1 LAESARAA
9 LGAYQGLLLPTTPCT
24 AYSFDAGQSPNVAVF
39 TTLGNVV
46 GLPATAFPMGLS
58 GDEMPLSVQALA
70 WDDET
75 SLGLARALAE
85 PVGAPPSFR
94 G

>member
-1 LAESARAA
+1 MRAVRWLIPMA
-9 LGAYQGLLLPTTPCT
+9 LLL
-24 AYSFDAGQSPNVAVF
+24 
-39 TTLGNVV
+39 L
-46 GLPATAFPMGLS
+46 
-58 GDEMPLSVQALA
+58 PLSVQALA

-85 PVGAPPSFR
+85 PVGAPPSYR

>member
-1 LAESARAA
+1 MLEMS
-9 LGAYQGLLLPTTPCT
+9 
-24 AYSFDAGQSPNVAVF
+24 QSF

-46 GLPATAFPMGLS
+46 GLPATAFPIGLS
-58 GDEMPLSVQALA
+58 ADELPLSVQALA